1 MNESHPFGMTQELLN
16 EIFLNGYSNGN
27 CMVLMMVKKKKKNL
41 YLRFSKYLI
50 VEMITGARFRRHPR
64 VQGLSFSVWLL

>member
-27 CMVLMMVKKKKKNL
+27 CMVLMMVKKKKPILKV
-41 YLRFSKYLI
+41 FKISDC
-50 VEMITGARFRRHPR
+50 
-64 VQGLSFSVWLL
+64 